1 MLYRSFAH
9 HCLHGL
15 LFDWL
20 GYKVFCGLIGV
31 VVALTCH
38 LVFAFTGQVYFI
50 SILTRML
57 VMGVSYSIY
66 TTAVWPLV
74 FQIVQEHQYSTAYG
88 VLNCGTQLFEAVS
101 VIIVGVIVDRLGYL
115 FVELFFAALGS
126 ISFMLLFVLY
136 TTSGGQELN
145 ISGVKRRLL
154 KRTMESKDVSVNH
167 PNTEE

>member
-1 MLYRSFAH
+1 M
-9 HCLHGL
+9 HGL

-20 GYKVFCGLIGV
+20 GYKVFCGLIGI

-38 LVFAFTGQVYFI
+38 VGFTFTGQVYFI
-50 SILTRML
+50 PILT
-57 VMGVSYSIY
+57 
-66 TTAVWPLV
+66 
-74 FQIVQEHQYSTAYG
+74 IVQEHQYSTVYG

-101 VIIVGVIVDRLGYL
+101 VITVGVIVDRLGYL
-115 FVELFFAALGS
+115 FMELFFAALGS

-154 KRTMESKDVSVNH
+154 KRAMESKGVSVNQ
-167 PNTEE
+167 PNTE

>member
-1 MLYRSFAH
+1 M
-9 HCLHGL
+9 HGL

-20 GYKVFCGLIGV
+20 GYKVFCGLIGI
-31 VVALTCH
+31 VVALTCR
-38 LVFAFTGQVYFI
+38 VGFTFTGQVYFI
-50 SILTRML
+50 PILTML
-57 VMGVSYSIY
+57 AMGVSYSIY

-74 FQIVQEHQYSTAYG
+74 FQIVQEHQYSTVYG

-115 FVELFFAALGS
+115 FMELFFAALGS

-154 KRTMESKDVSVNH
+154 KRAMESKDVSVNQ
-167 PNTEE
+167 PNTE